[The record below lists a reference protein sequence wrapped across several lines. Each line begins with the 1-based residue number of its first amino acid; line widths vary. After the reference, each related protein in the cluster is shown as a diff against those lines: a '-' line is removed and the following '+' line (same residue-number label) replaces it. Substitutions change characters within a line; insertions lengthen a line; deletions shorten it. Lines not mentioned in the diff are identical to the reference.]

1 MCQFNIAAYHS
12 VSVWGATP
20 GFQLNDCGASLCVSS
35 SVWRSIVCCNIVIQF
50 RMIGVRQ
57 CGISVFISMVS
68 SAFVSVVPLWSAAS
82 YYRRSSGRH
91 DCVHQYQFRT
101 IGVVVSV
108 VSLCSSAFVW
118 YYQRSSVE
126 GGDIGFYQQQLG
138 IIGCHADCSCATW
151 RSQFDTA

>member
-1 MCQFNIAAYHS
+1 MCQFKIATYQC

-50 RMIGVRQ
+50 RMIRVRQ

-91 DCVHQYQFRT
+91 DCVHQNQLRT

-108 VSLCSSAFVW
+108 VSLCTTAFVW
-118 YYQRSSVE
+118 YYWRSSAE

>member
-1 MCQFNIAAYHS
+1 
-12 VSVWGATP
+12 
-20 GFQLNDCGASLCVSS
+20 LCVSS
-35 SVWRSIVCCNIVIQF
+35 NVWRSIVCCNIVIQF

-57 CGISVFISMVS
+57 CGISVFFSMVS

-91 DCVHQYQFRT
+91 DCEHQYQFRT

-108 VSLCSSAFVW
+108 VALCSSAFVW
-118 YYQRSSVE
+118 YYRRSSAE

-138 IIGCHADCSCATW
+138 IIECHADCSCATW
-151 RSQFDTA
+151 WSQFDTA

>member
-1 MCQFNIAAYHS
+1 MCQFNIAAYHC

-50 RMIGVRQ
+50 RMIRVRQ

-91 DCVHQYQFRT
+91 DCVHQYQLRT

-108 VSLCSSAFVW
+108 V
-118 YYQRSSVE
+118 
-126 GGDIGFYQQQLG
+126 
-138 IIGCHADCSCATW
+138 
-151 RSQFDTA
+151 